1 MKINMCLI
9 EVLSAFIGTFFG
21 VFFGSLFM
29 DRYRRRREHLR
40 DIKEK
45 VLKRWLEKND
55 LEVNLYY
62 IDETLF
68 EDLQNHFP
76 NLWEK
81 YKTKETIKIEFKRFI
96 ENTLLKDLKF
106 YEEKLEINK
115 KALIEDMLYRKID
128 GKFNI
133 TDNRLKSLS
142 TGKDIARGEY
152 KDLNAFKE
160 RVVQFLESEDYKQMK
175 KKFETILE
183 QLKKEIEI
191 ALNSQRLRG
200 KCMFV

>member
-1 MKINMCLI
+1 MCLI

>member
-1 MKINMCLI
+1 MSIFSI

-21 VFFGSLFM
+21 AFFGSLFM
-29 DRYRRRREHLR
+29 DRYRRRREHLK

-81 YKTKETIKIEFKRFI
+81 YKTKETIKAEFKRFI
-96 ENTLLKDLKF
+96 ENTLLKDLKS

-133 TDNRLKSLS
+133 TDDTLMSLS
-142 TGKDIARGEY
+142 TGEIIAKGER

-160 RVVQFLESEDYKQMK
+160 RVVQFSESEDYKQIK